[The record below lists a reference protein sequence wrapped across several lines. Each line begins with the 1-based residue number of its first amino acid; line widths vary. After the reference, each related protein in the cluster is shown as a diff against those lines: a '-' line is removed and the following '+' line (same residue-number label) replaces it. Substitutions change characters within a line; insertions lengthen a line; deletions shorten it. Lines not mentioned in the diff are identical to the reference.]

1 MKLTVSMIT
10 MNEERAVAKVVTD
23 IRRVVPD
30 AEIFL
35 VDSSKDRTAEIAT
48 ELGCR
53 VFKQFPP
60 KGYGPAMVRAL
71 THPDRPIVVTLD
83 CDGTYPTATVPKL
96 VEMVRS
102 GHDIAGTTR
111 LAHGRPSTMPW
122 GNYLGNKLFNVVSSL
137 LFLRRIRDVHSGM
150 RAYRRETIHG
160 FAWLAEPPA
169 LPVELLLLPIR
180 AGMKVEEIAIPYAE
194 RIGETTLQRLSSTVW
209 TFRRILRSRTV
220 PLDDVRTQVAAADRP
235 TVTVGR
241 D

>member
-1 MKLTVSMIT
+1 
-10 MNEERAVAKVVTD
+10 
-23 IRRVVPD
+23 
-30 AEIFL
+30 
-35 VDSSKDRTAEIAT
+35 
-48 ELGCR
+48 
-53 VFKQFPP
+53 
-60 KGYGPAMVRAL
+60 
-71 THPDRPIVVTLD
+71 
-83 CDGTYPTATVPKL
+83 
-96 VEMVRS
+96 
-102 GHDIAGTTR
+102 
-111 LAHGRPSTMPW
+111 MPW